1 MPSKDEDI
9 RDVLREERSR
19 GRKPVDIE
27 AEREKKERDAAIL
40 KILERRDRKAL
51 EEALRL
57 YYSPDEVKEKLKL
70 YDAILGP
77 G

>member
-1 MPSKDEDI
+1 MSTKDEDI
-9 RDVLREERSR
+9 KDVMREERSR
-19 GRKPVDIE
+19 GRKPVDIG

-51 EEALRL
+51 EEALSL
-57 YYSPDEVKEKLKL
+57 YYGPDEVKEKLKL
-70 YDAILGP
+70 YDSILGL

>member
-1 MPSKDEDI
+1 MSTKDEDI
-9 RDVLREERSR
+9 KDVMREERSR
-19 GRKPVDIE
+19 GRKPVDIG

-51 EEALRL
+51 EEALSL
-57 YYSPDEVKEKLKL
+57 YYGPDEVKEKLKL
-70 YDAILGP
+70 YDSILGP